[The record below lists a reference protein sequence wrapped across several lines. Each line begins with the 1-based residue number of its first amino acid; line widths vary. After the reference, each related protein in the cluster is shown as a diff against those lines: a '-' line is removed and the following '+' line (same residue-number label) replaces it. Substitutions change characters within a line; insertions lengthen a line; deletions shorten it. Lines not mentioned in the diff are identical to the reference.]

1 MASEKPQF
9 VAFRGIDAKE
19 LIQELKSISKMLQPL
34 HSSLKK
40 L

>member
-1 MASEKPQF
+1 MGSSFENL
-9 VAFRGIDAKE
+9 DAKE
-19 LIQELKSISKMLQPL
+19 LMQELKSISKMFHSL